1 MSNED
6 IQDRLK
12 REGDN
17 WIERQRAEEAMRK
30 RDDRHVRNV
39 QVVEL
44 WARVIFAVAVVAA
57 AVWIV
62 QVMSR

>member
-1 MSNED
+1 MSNQD
-6 IQDRLK
+6 IMDKLK

-30 RDDRHVRNV
+30 QSDRHSRNA

-44 WARVIFAVAVVAA
+44 WACAIFAVAVVAA